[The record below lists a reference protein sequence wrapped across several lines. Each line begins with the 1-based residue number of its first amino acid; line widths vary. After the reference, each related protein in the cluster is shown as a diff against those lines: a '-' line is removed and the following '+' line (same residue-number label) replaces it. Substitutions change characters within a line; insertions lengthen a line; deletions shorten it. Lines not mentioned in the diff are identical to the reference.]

1 MRFKNKHIFFSPSDL
16 ITYLES
22 PFASHMER
30 LLLEDK
36 SKSDLLDPKDEI
48 LESLQQKG
56 YEHENEFLSSL
67 ISNGKNILEIKN
79 NDFMLVQTKE
89 AMVKGYDVIAQAY
102 LELENFGGFA
112 DFLIKVPGKS
122 NFGDYQ
128 YEVWDTKLSKK
139 MKPYF
144 AIQLCCYAEMLE
156 NLQGIKPNNL
166 AIVLGDKK
174 IIHLR
179 TQDYFAYYQAL
190 KSSFILFHKKWI
202 PDEQPDPADTKTHG
216 RWSEYAKK
224 ILRDRRH
231 LSLIANITQ
240 SQIKRLEYAG
250 INTIDDASKLSPQ
263 SIPKLSEDISE
274 RLKNQAEIQ
283 ISSELKDRPD
293 YIILPHD
300 NDRSLGL
307 SLLPPHSDFD
317 IFFDIEGFPHVEGG
331 LEYLWGSTYFNDA
344 GERNFKDFW
353 GHDVEE
359 EKKAFTD
366 FVDWAFERWR
376 RDPSMH
382 IYHYGSYEI
391 AALRRLMGNYGF
403 REYEVDTLLRNE
415 VFVDL
420 YNVIRHGVL
429 IGEPSYSIK
438 NVEHIYRKKRE
449 TEVSSGGDSILV
461 YEKWRA
467 NPDGFSWKTSKVLK
481 SIRDYNIDDCNSTQE
496 LTEWLRAEQQNHNI
510 VYSRSLDKEEKEN
523 REEETEITLLRDKLL
538 KKAST
543 EGNEI
548 KQSVLKNL
556 AWLLEF
562 HRRENKPTWWR
573 LFDRLGLTELDLY
586 DDMECLVGLTR
597 TNKEPFLHT
606 PRARNKT
613 YEYVF
618 DVNQPFKGQS
628 KSFYVLEDENLK
640 LNTISFDED
649 KGLICLQSKE
659 MPPNRIS
666 LIPDQFVN
674 PAPIPRAIQ
683 DVVVT
688 NLQNDFKQSAISD
701 FLFRKKPRFFSGPK
715 NPILK
720 PNLLPE
726 DFIKSIIMAANDLD
740 NSYLCIQGPPG
751 AGKTFTARNVIGDLM
766 SKGKRIGISSNSHK
780 AIVNLMD
787 GVAEHLIQN
796 NISGNL
802 IKIGGSE
809 EDPIFDKKNVLF
821 KRDAKAVGNNLNDSP
836 ICVGGTAWLFCNS
849 QLSEEEGIK
858 KFDYLFI
865 DEAGQVSVANLV
877 GMSRIAKNIILM
889 GDQMQLGQPS
899 QGSHPDESGQSI
911 LDYLLQGKSTIPP
924 DMGIFLPKTYRMHP
938 DLCKIISDQVYDNRL
953 IAAISYEP

>member
-1 MRFKNKHIFFSPSDL
+1 
-16 ITYLES
+16 
-22 PFASHMER
+22 
-30 LLLEDK
+30 
-36 SKSDLLDPKDEI
+36 
-48 LESLQQKG
+48 
-56 YEHENEFLSSL
+56 
-67 ISNGKNILEIKN
+67 
-79 NDFMLVQTKE
+79 
-89 AMVKGYDVIAQAY
+89 
-102 LELENFGGFA
+102 
-112 DFLIKVPGKS
+112 
-122 NFGDYQ
+122 
-128 YEVWDTKLSKK
+128 
-139 MKPYF
+139 
-144 AIQLCCYAEMLE
+144 
-156 NLQGIKPNNL
+156 
-166 AIVLGDKK
+166 
-174 IIHLR
+174 
-179 TQDYFAYYQAL
+179 
-190 KSSFILFHKKWI
+190 
-202 PDEQPDPADTKTHG
+202 
-216 RWSEYAKK
+216 
-224 ILRDRRH
+224 
-231 LSLIANITQ
+231 
-240 SQIKRLEYAG
+240 
-250 INTIDDASKLSPQ
+250 
-263 SIPKLSEDISE
+263 
-274 RLKNQAEIQ
+274 
-283 ISSELKDRPD
+283 
-293 YIILPHD
+293 
-300 NDRSLGL
+300 
-307 SLLPPHSDFD
+307 
-317 IFFDIEGFPHVEGG
+317 

-344 GERNFKDFW
+344 GERDFRDFW

-391 AALRRLMGNYGF
+391 TALRRLMGNYGI
-403 REYEVDTLLRNE
+403 REHEVDTLLRNE
-415 VFVDL
+415 VFIDL
-420 YNVIRHGVL
+420 YNIIRHGVL

-438 NVEHIYRKKRE
+438 NVEHIYREKRD

-467 NPDGFSWKTSKVLK
+467 KPDGFSWKTSKVLK
-481 SIRDYNIDDCNSTQE
+481 AIRDYNIDDCNSTQE
-496 LTEWLRAEQQNHNI
+496 LTEWLRSEQLSHNI
-510 VYSRSLDKEEKEN
+510 VYSRSLDKEEEKEKI
-523 REEETEITLLRDKLL
+523 EEETEITLLRDKLL
-538 KKAST
+538 QKALI
-543 EGNEI
+543 EENEI

-556 AWLLEF
+556 AWILEF

-573 LFDRLGLTELDLY
+573 LFDRLGLTELDLH

-597 TNKEPFLHT
+597 TNKEPYLHT

-613 YEYVF
+613 YEYAF

-628 KSFYVLEDENLK
+628 KSFYVLGDENFK
-640 LNTISFDED
+640 LNTISFNDDE
-649 KGLICLQSKE
+649 GLICLQSKE
-659 MPPNRIS
+659 IPPNRIS

-674 PAPIPRAIQ
+674 PAPIPKAIQ
-683 DVVVT
+683 DVVET

-751 AGKTFTARNVIGDLM
+751 AGKTFTARNVICDLI

-809 EDPIFDKKNVLF
+809 EDSIFDKKNVFF
-821 KRDAKAVGNNLNDSP
+821 KRDAKAVGNNFNDSP

-849 QLSEEEGIK
+849 QLSEQEGIK

-877 GMSRIAKNIILM
+877 GMSRIAENIILM

-911 LDYLLQGKSTIPP
+911 LDYLLQDKSTIPP

-953 IAAISYEP
+953 IAAEVTNKHIIDVPPEISPRKHGIYYIPVFHEGNTQGSEEEVEIIKGLSEKLINIPFWSENSQHETRKIKWSDILFVAPYNYQVNLLRNALHSEARIGSVDKFQGQEAPIVFVSMCASNASESPRGIEFLFSKNRLNVAISRAQSLVIVVGSPKLVTTPVNNLKQMELVNFYAEIVKSGS